1 MKRYERGIN
10 RLIITTSVILP
21 LVGIGVIGAFMLG
34 CSLMINY

>member
-21 LVGIGVIGAFMLG
+21 LVGIGVIVAFMLG
-34 CSLMINY
+34 CSLMVNY